1 MAVRWGAGEKA
12 RLWMALVDEL
22 SALDCVRD
30 PGQRVLFGQSV
41 GEYLERALDL
51 PGKDARNDTVALV
64 QAVLR
69 DQQDMESGV
78 EALLYAVELHEGSD
92 LAGRVRER
100 VLRAREPGAGTGGGA
115 ASGLPLLGAFE
126 DKDLKAARALL
137 AGHTGVDAGVLLER
151 LGRELPLDLPRGL
164 TPAGLFDRLL
174 DLNAQADG
182 LPPAVV
188 LLECVA
194 ELMPPGDERGRRLR
208 EWCDTWAAGAAAGT
222 ADALRRR
229 RAQLGGVPGRPGT
242 PGGPP
247 GGDVPRCL
255 IVMVDPALD
264 GSPDIYVR
272 HWVNRTAGHWAPVSG
287 ALERATPP
295 TLGTVVERAV
305 RHGEAYWADAD
316 SAGEDPSPIHVEFV
330 LPYSM
335 LNADVAGL
343 GLREAG
349 AEEPVPIGLRYYVH
363 LRSLERMR
371 TRDPA
376 QLRRWRLRWQT
387 LRAASAARPHAWTG
401 ADPTTTG
408 LRIWRNKLVADQ
420 HLTAVTLGAPALEGQ
435 ALEPLKAA
443 IAEGIGVALWDRRDP
458 APEALG
464 TPLDMLVG
472 YPTTQLPGTIHRLRM
487 KAETEVD
494 GGHMPGRHVAFF
506 YDDPFRLI
514 DCEEVPA

>member
-1 MAVRWGAGEKA
+1 MGIVVVRLGVGEKA
-12 RLWMALVDEL
+12 RLRMALVDEL

-30 PGQRVLFGQSV
+30 PRERLLFGQSV
-41 GEYLERALDL
+41 GGYLERALDL
-51 PGKDARNDTVALV
+51 PGTNARNDTVALV

-69 DQQDMESGV
+69 DQQDVETGV
-78 EALLYAVELHEGSD
+78 DALLYAVELHEGSD
-92 LAGRVRER
+92 VAGRVRER
-100 VLRAREPGAGTGGGA
+100 VLRAWEPESSSAT
-115 ASGLPLLGAFE
+115 PLLGVFE
-126 DKDLKAARALL
+126 DRELKAARALL
-137 AGHTGVDAGVLLER
+137 AGHTGVDAGELVDR
-151 LGRELPLDLPRGL
+151 LRRELQLDLPGGL
-164 TPAGLFDRLL
+164 TAGRLFDHLL
-174 DLNAQADG
+174 DLNAQAGG

-188 LLECVA
+188 LLECLA
-194 ELMPPGDERGRRLR
+194 ELMPRDSERRRRLR
-208 EWCDTWAAGAAAGT
+208 EWCETWAAGAGAGT
-222 ADALRRR
+222 DEALHRRR
-229 RAQLGGVPGRPGT
+229 ERAATPGRPGT
-242 PGGPP
+242 TGLP

-305 RHGEAYWADAD
+305 RRGEAYWADAD
-316 SAGEDPSPIHVEFV
+316 RAGEDPSPIHIEFV

-335 LNADVAGL
+335 LNHDVAGL

-349 AEEPVPIGLRYYVH
+349 EDEPVPIGLRYYVH

-387 LRAASAARPHAWTG
+387 LRAASAARPHSWTG

-420 HLTAVTLGAPALEGQ
+420 HLTAVTLSAPALEGQ

-443 IAEGIGVALWDRRDP
+443 ITEGIGVALWDRRDP
-458 APEALG
+458 ALQALG
-464 TPLDMLVG
+464 APLDMLVG

-487 KAETEVD
+487 KAETEVN
-494 GGHMPGRHVAFF
+494 GMQLPGRHVAFF